1 MTKHLQNWIQKKIY
15 NKNKIINMV
24 HFLRT
29 EKNITIIECEAWQ
42 GDLSAATNID
52 EYSKMLLWIH
62 SEDKSKTQ
70 DFINDFSNLDSIRGW
85 WWEKEEMMGK
95 WNFINDFVRDKFKE
109 VAEKWNLVYVTD

>member
-1 MTKHLQNWIQKKIY
+1 
-15 NKNKIINMV
+15 MV

-29 EKNITIIECEAWQ
+29 EKNITIIECEVTKS
-42 GDLSAATNID
+42 DLSAATNID

-85 WWEKEEMMGK
+85 WWESEEMMGD
-95 WNFINDFVRDKFKE
+95 WESIDSFVKAKFKE
-109 VAEKWNLVYVTD
+109 VSEKWNLRYVTD